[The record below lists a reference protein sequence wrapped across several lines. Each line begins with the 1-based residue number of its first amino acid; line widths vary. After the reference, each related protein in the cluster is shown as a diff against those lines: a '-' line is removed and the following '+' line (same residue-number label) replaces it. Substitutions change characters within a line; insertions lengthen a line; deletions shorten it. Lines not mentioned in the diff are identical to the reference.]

1 MELRAKLEPRIEK
14 AEREHAGLL
23 CRVDELAALQGCCAV
38 TYFETRSGAK
48 DAVEYRQ
55 LILRHRDFPT
65 PSLNLSSKQ
74 ASFSLRLRVSAPY
87 SSVAYVHQHAENTQT
102 HAWLKCLKLFL
113 HLPDRPGGQV
123 RSVGGERARPQT

>member
-14 AEREHAGLL
+14 AEREHAVLL

-38 TYFETRSGAK
+38 TCFEVRSGAK

-55 LILRHRDFPT
+55 LILRLRDFPT
-65 PSLNLSSKQ
+65 PSLNLSFKL

-87 SSVAYVHQHAENTQT
+87 SSVAYVHQHAEKTQT
-102 HAWLKCLKLFL
+102 HAWLRCLKPFL
-113 HLPDRPGGQV
+113 HLPDRLP
-123 RSVGGERARPQT
+123 R

>member
-1 MELRAKLEPRIEK
+1 MMELRAKLEPRIEK
-14 AEREHAGLL
+14 AERKHAGLL

-38 TYFETRSGAK
+38 TYFEIRSGAK

-65 PSLNLSSKQ
+65 PSLNLS
-74 ASFSLRLRVSAPY
+74 SFSLRLRVSAPY

-102 HAWLKCLKLFL
+102 HAWLRCLKLFL
-113 HLPDRPGGQV
+113 HLPDRPP
-123 RSVGGERARPQT
+123 RWSERARPQT